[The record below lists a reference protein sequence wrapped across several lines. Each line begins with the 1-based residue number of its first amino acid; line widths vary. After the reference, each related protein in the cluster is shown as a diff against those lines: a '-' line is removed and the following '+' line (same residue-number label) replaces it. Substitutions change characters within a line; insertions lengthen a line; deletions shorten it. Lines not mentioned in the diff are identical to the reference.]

1 MQSNIIQNSIE
12 LPLEVTVKPLALV
25 GVSGLDIVNNAVHK
39 SIWET
44 FSSNRRIERAP
55 VLFKLIDNAHEF
67 PVIKPRRTSYDWY
80 IPKGIIKKNWMNKH
94 LYEVPAVIVIFYD
107 LDWNDPQWSERMIEC
122 ASRVQSMRAALEGR
136 NTRLTIVL
144 IQNSPPLPPGE
155 DALAAER
162 AVALCTSCDLSSQ
175 SLFVLPHGDH
185 LQGYAV
191 RLENAFYE
199 FAQMYYHNEAKNVK
213 SHKEHLSKT
222 NHQFL
227 FVRHQFKM
235 GFLYELKDD
244 LHTAHK
250 HYIHAYNSLLEIR
263 IVDTNAME
271 IRTVAGFINYKLCRL
286 LFALNLPRDAI
297 SQFKSH
303 IDRFKARMGF
313 HELTF
318 EHYAWLS
325 KQYSVFGDIFD
336 EAVKMGLPAV
346 LTQHPGIYY
355 YQAAQYSLQRKKL
368 CQELCAKVTAY
379 PQPDPLEGAN
389 LIEFYGQRPWRPG
402 KLNSDPPDPQVEGN
416 GIIALQFLEKQINH
430 SNLIIALYGL
440 AISQYKTYRCP
451 RTRRHLVLQM
461 ADEYYDSK
469 DYGKALTLY
478 THMLWD
484 FRNEK
489 WWTIVSVVLEKA
501 ILCSYLTANV
511 QDYILLAFE
520 ILGVNINTPLN
531 EKRKI
536 YDNLIRIL
544 KKQIPFGD
552 PKLTQNILQ
561 GAIILWQ
568 SFVTEKSLKISLD
581 VTNITTCLTVKA
593 RFMKKTYE
601 VDQKIVVE
609 LFIRSTCPFP
619 LTLSKVAISIS
630 AENETNEYS
639 VQTMNDESLSFQQD
653 EIKRFIVEFL
663 ADPSDINKDIQ
674 ISSINLYLCST
685 PECCID
691 LKYSATTTSNDNH
704 LELYHFK
711 YNKNKINFDTIQLLP
726 QATIVPRESKLQV
739 EFEHQSPAL
748 LGEWYII
755 QINVKNEEEDEVQ
768 DLKIDVWIEEE
779 IANVELSTEPS
790 DKQKKLNLVLN
801 NPTTLNV
808 HDEIN
813 THFYVRS
820 NIMCKCN
827 IQVRL
832 TYVLSGE
839 KNIHSI
845 KLETVQLSVIEPF
858 EVSTKYMSLLM
869 AEIDQFYVTEKF
881 GIMNYITFMSPCPIV
896 IEDTTFEYNHLVSPE
911 EAIYT
916 SQIKGSVF
924 NNAEIGG
931 ELHLATCNKVSEQSI
946 NVGQYHVKWKRVG
959 GESTTTTLVV
969 TGLPC
974 KWIPVG
980 LKMVTPAHGFV
991 RTSMM
996 LEYHLENRSQQ
1007 LIQLELSMDASE
1019 AFMFSGYKQFSVTL
1033 LPVSTRVLQ
1042 YNLCPMI
1049 AGSVALPKLSLKI
1062 SESNENEAAII
1073 QQEELNFLISRSL
1086 PTHVYVMPQL
1096 KGSVE
1101 ISNMLSTENVAVV
1114 G

>member
-12 LPLEVTVKPLALV
+12 LPPEVTVKPLALV

-80 IPKGIIKKNWMNKH
+80 IPKGILKKNWMNKH

-162 AVALCTSCDLSSQ
+162 AAALCSSCDLSSQ

-355 YQAAQYSLQRKKL
+355 YQAAQYCLQRKKL

-379 PQPDPLEGAN
+379 SQPDPLEGAN

-402 KLNSDPPDPQVEGN
+402 KLNADPPDPQVEGN
-416 GIIALQFLEKQINH
+416 GIVALQFLEKQINH
-430 SNLIIALYGL
+430 S
-440 AISQYKTYRCP
+440 
-451 RTRRHLVLQM
+451 
-461 ADEYYDSK
+461 
-469 DYGKALTLY
+469 
-478 THMLWD
+478 
-484 FRNEK
+484 
-489 WWTIVSVVLEKA
+489 
-501 ILCSYLTANV
+501 
-511 QDYILLAFE
+511 
-520 ILGVNINTPLN
+520 
-531 EKRKI
+531 
-536 YDNLIRIL
+536 
-544 KKQIPFGD
+544 KQIPFGD

-581 VTNITTCLTVKA
+581 VTNITTCLTVKG

-601 VDQKIVVE
+601 VDQKIIVE

-619 LTLSKVAISIS
+619 ITLSNIAISIS
-630 AENETNEYS
+630 AENQTNEYS
-639 VQTMNDESLSFQQD
+639 VQTDNDESLSFQQD
-653 EIKRFIVEFL
+653 EIKRFIVEFP
-663 ADPSDINKDIQ
+663 ADPADINKDIQ

-685 PECCID
+685 PECSID
-691 LKYSATTTSNDNH
+691 LKFAATTTSNDNH

-739 EFEHQSPAL
+739 EFEHESPAL

-755 QINVKNEEEDEVQ
+755 RINVKNEEEDEVQ

-808 HDEIN
+808 HEEIN
-813 THFYVRS
+813 TNFYVRS

-827 IQVRL
+827 IQVKL

-839 KNIHSI
+839 KNIQSI
-845 KLETVQLSVIEPF
+845 KSETVHLSVIEPF

-869 AEIDQFYVTEKF
+869 AEIDKFYVTEKF
-881 GIMNYITFMSPCPIV
+881 GIMNYITFMSSCPIE
-896 IEDTTFEYNHLVSPE
+896 IEDTNFEYNHLVSPE
-911 EAIYT
+911 EATYT

-959 GESTTTTLVV
+959 GESTTTTLAV

-1007 LIQLELSMDASE
+1007 LLQLELSMDASE

-1033 LPVSTRVLQ
+1033 LPISTRVLQ

-1062 SESNENEAAII
+1062 SSEATENEATII

-1096 KGSVE
+1096 KGSAE